1 MHTLTHATAYV
12 VATVY
17 HVGPFEEQIRYIGP
31 FPDVAA
37 ACAWM
42 NAQSDDPDVLD
53 MNAFPMNAPDT
64 GIV

>member
-1 MHTLTHATAYV
+1 MHTRAHATTYV

-17 HVGPFEEQIRYIGP
+17 HVGPFEEQIRYTGP

-37 ACAWM
+37 AIAYM
-42 NAQSDDPDVLD
+42 DAQPNDPDVLD

-64 GIV
+64 GI